1 MERLGIRSVLHIPVT
16 VRDRVWAVL
25 TLAMAESGRRYGTE
39 DLPLAEEISTRIR
52 LAVENAL
59 LFREARQELEERR
72 RAERTARESEE
83 RFRLLIEGARD
94 YAMILLDPDGRIASW
109 NPGAERLLGFTEQE
123 ALGLSFAMLFNA
135 DDRTAG
141 MPEQELDNARRA
153 GSAPDERWHVRK
165 DGSRFWA
172 SGHTVALRDEQGAVR
187 GFAKVMRD
195 LTGWKLSEEELERR
209 VQQRTLELNEAVQ
222 ELEGFSYSVSH
233 DLRSPLR
240 SIQSFTSFTL
250 EEANARL
257 TEAERGYLGRVQR
270 SAARLDRLISDLLAY
285 TRVSKTRVPL
295 EPLCL
300 DTLVGQ
306 ILREHPEF
314 NQPAADVEIRGP
326 LGRVVGNEAY
336 VTQCVTNLLGNA
348 VKFVAPDRLPV
359 VRIWSERIGPNV
371 RLNVE
376 DNGIG
381 VPPEHAGR
389 IFQIFERLHPGGAYE
404 GTGVGL
410 AIVRRAAQ
418 RMNGS
423 VGVRPAAGE
432 GSVFWLDL
440 PAANAG
446 E

>member
-1 MERLGIRSVLHIPVT
+1 
-16 VRDRVWAVL
+16 
-25 TLAMAESGRRYGTE
+25 
-39 DLPLAEEISTRIR
+39 
-52 LAVENAL
+52 
-59 LFREARQELEERR
+59 
-72 RAERTARESEE
+72 
-83 RFRLLIEGARD
+83 
-94 YAMILLDPDGRIASW
+94 
-109 NPGAERLLGFTEQE
+109 
-123 ALGLSFAMLFNA
+123 
-135 DDRTAG
+135 
-141 MPEQELDNARRA
+141 
-153 GSAPDERWHVRK
+153 
-165 DGSRFWA
+165 
-172 SGHTVALRDEQGAVR
+172 VR

-250 EEANARL
+250 EEAGARL
-257 TEAERGYLGRVQR
+257 NETERGYLQRVQR
-270 SAARLDRLISDLLAY
+270 SAVRLDRLISDLLAY

-314 NQPAADVEIRGP
+314 NPPAAQVSLRGS

-348 VKFVAPDRLPV
+348 VKFVAAGRVPE
-359 VRIWSERIGPNV
+359 VRIWSERTGPVV
-371 RLNVE
+371 RVNFE

-381 VPPEHAGR
+381 VPLEHSAR
-389 IFQIFERLHPGGAYE
+389 IFQIFERLHPGAGYE

-410 AIVRRAAQ
+410 AIVRRAVQ

-423 VGVRPAAGE
+423 VGVQPAAGG
-432 GSVFWLDL
+432 GSVFWLEL
-440 PAANAG
+440 PAADAG
-446 E
+446 A